1 MTTDIL
7 TWNRDLICLR
17 PSTLDAHDIALDVDN
32 LTCRTNFDA
41 PGFCIV
47 NVGAAIGSVAF
58 RKLMVD
64 IKREMTAIH
73 KSTSSDSLVYLS
85 AARFDQQESTKPH
98 LDGGPDQCFLMLG
111 YELSEIPSE
120 LEITAARPV
129 GTLHSALHSATWGR
143 DFSLVSLRTA
153 CRQVCRLDGRSS
165 SWGLACRGG
174 IWTWRREVGI
184 VPSTHSNA
192 EQARLLMRPPVTC
205 LRRRTV
211 CGGGSTDS
219 QALAERVERGRFPA
233 IRGNTWQ
240 TALAIGTGIP
250 WPIST
255 DRTAAT
261 ARREWPPRF
270 PATFGAA
277 SPNVAH

>member
-1 MTTDIL
+1 MPRTVPHQGRTHRRMAGKTRRSDIL
-7 TWNRDLICLR
+7 TRFGKI
-17 PSTLDAHDIALDVDN
+17 
-32 LTCRTNFDA
+32 
-41 PGFCIV
+41 
-47 NVGAAIGSVAF
+47 
-58 RKLMVD
+58 
-64 IKREMTAIH
+64 
-73 KSTSSDSLVYLS
+73 SLVRGRY
-85 AARFDQQESTKPH
+85 RCGRRGRTIFP
-98 LDGGPDQCFLMLG
+98 
-111 YELSEIPSE
+111 
-120 LEITAARPV
+120 LEILLAARPV

-165 SWGLACRGG
+165 IWVLACRGG

-205 LRRRTV
+205 LRRRTI